1 MPPRFFLLHG
11 PDEFASAEFV
21 EALKAKLGDPTF
33 AELNTAV
40 FDGRTATL
48 ADVRAT
54 PGVRSAVGMLAVA
67 STSSLALAA
76 VALALRATASRN
88 NGANSVTQ

>member
-11 PDEFASAEFV
+11 PEEFASAECV
-21 EALKAKLGDPTF
+21 EALKAKLGDPTL
-33 AELNTAV
+33 AELNTTV

-54 PGVRSAVGMLAVA
+54 ADTMPFLTNRRLVIVDE
-67 STSSLALAA
+67 
-76 VALALRATASRN
+76 ATATLLIAVVR
-88 NGANSVTQ
+88 GLLLA